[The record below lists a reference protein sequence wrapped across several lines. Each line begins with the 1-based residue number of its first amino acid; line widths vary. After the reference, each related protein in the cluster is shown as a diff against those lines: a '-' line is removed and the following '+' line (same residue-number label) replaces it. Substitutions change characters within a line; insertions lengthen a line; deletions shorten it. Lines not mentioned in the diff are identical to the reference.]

1 MNQEITAKTKKPLP
15 YWAAL
20 IICVALTCVI
30 SNFLTLMFQF
40 GGFTTWKSLS
50 KPASGATHILDADG
64 DNVWVEA
71 GDGNLYTLTLY
82 CADNEKCKQ
91 WKIVDSATEISPF
104 QCRPIIRE
112 SNCSSIKSSF
122 SPNNPLTGEVNE
134 CVVADGCFP
143 EPEYGSQTWFAL
155 MSDGSVKYWQHGNG
169 MLGFYGFF
177 ICSTIVLPIVTAII
191 VTAIYQDKKREHKNV
206 AG

>member
-1 MNQEITAKTKKPLP
+1 MDNEITPKIKKPLP

-20 IICVALTCVI
+20 IIWVALTCVI

-50 KPASGATHILDADG
+50 KPTSGATHIRDADG

-82 CADNEKCKQ
+82 CVDNENCKQ
-91 WKIVDSATEISPF
+91 WKIVDGSTEINPL
-104 QCRPIIRE
+104 QCRPIKRASE
-112 SNCSSIKSSF
+112 CTSLKSSF
-122 SPNNPLTGEVNE
+122 FPNNPLTGEVNE
-134 CVVADGCFP
+134 CVVANGCFP
-143 EPEYGSQTWFAL
+143 DPEYGSETWFAL

-169 MLGFYGFF
+169 LMGFYVLF
-177 ICSTIVLPIVTAII
+177 IGSSIVLPIVTAII
-191 VTAIYQDKKREHKNV
+191 VTAIYQDKKRKHNHLAV
-206 AG
+206 